1 MMIIIQGNFQTKRST
16 HFKIPPG
23 RRGQRARGQYGFTG
37 ERHPLRKLMQPK
49 FRGEVY
55 PKAISD
61 RLMPV
66 PLENSEGSDPRRAE
80 SSGDWV
86 SGRVRLL
93 QKHSPRALPFGSYA
107 PHLLLLT

>member
-49 FRGEVY
+49 FRGEVN
-55 PKAISD
+55 PKAIYD
-61 RLMPV
+61 RLMAV
-66 PLENSEGSDPRRAE
+66 PLEKREGPDTRRAE
-80 SSGDWV
+80 RSGDRV
-86 SGRVRLL
+86 DGR
-93 QKHSPRALPFGSYA
+93 GSILMRCSQEA
-107 PHLLLLT
+107 